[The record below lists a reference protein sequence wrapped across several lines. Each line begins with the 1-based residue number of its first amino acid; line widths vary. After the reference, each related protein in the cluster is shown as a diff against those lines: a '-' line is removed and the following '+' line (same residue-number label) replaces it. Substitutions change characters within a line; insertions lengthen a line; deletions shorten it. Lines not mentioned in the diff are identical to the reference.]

1 MPFKYVFVGHYS
13 PTDVIDRF
21 WKLGYPQ
28 FIEKGLLRQPFSF
41 WYFTWQGWLC
51 DVWHFLY
58 DWEIDSTHIENPRA
72 YMVGILS
79 RLYGNYIRSKE
90 RTTFPSDKIPE
101 KSPSS
106 DDASYSLTDVLP
118 AELLPWERE
127 ILLLRYSAGLSF
139 AEIAQRLHIKESSC
153 RSRHLRAKA
162 HLKSL
167 MQD

>member
-1 MPFKYVFVGHYS
+1 MNDPIQS
-13 PTDVIDRF
+13 
-21 WKLGYPQ
+21 
-28 FIEKGLLRQPFSF
+28 SF
-41 WYFTWQGWLC
+41 DALYLANYKFLFTLAYRLTQNYHDAEDLVKSE
-51 DVWHFLY
+51 D
-58 DWEIDSTHIENPRA
+58 THIENPRA

-79 RLYGNYIRSKE
+79 KLYGNYIRSKE

-101 KSPSS
+101 KPPSS
-106 DDASYSLTDVLP
+106 DDESYSLTDILP
-118 AELLPWERE
+118 AGLLPWERE

-167 MQD
+167 MQDCTSFFQAHL

>member
-1 MPFKYVFVGHYS
+1 MNDPIQSSFDALYLANYKFLFTLAYRLTQNYHDAEDLVEES
-13 PTDVIDRF
+13 
-21 WKLGYPQ
+21 
-28 FIEKGLLRQPFSF
+28 FIVYLVKSE
-41 WYFTWQGWLC
+41 
-51 DVWHFLY
+51 D
-58 DWEIDSTHIENPRA
+58 THIENPRA

-79 RLYGNYIRSKE
+79 KLYGNYIRSKE

-101 KSPSS
+101 KPPSS
-106 DDASYSLTDVLP
+106 DDEPYSLTDVLP

-167 MQD
+167 MQE